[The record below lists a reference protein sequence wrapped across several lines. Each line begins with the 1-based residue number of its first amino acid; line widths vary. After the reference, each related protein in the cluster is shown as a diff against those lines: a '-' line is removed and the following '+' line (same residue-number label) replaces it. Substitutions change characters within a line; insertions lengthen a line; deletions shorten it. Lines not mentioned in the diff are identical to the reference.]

1 MLATAAADERPGARV
16 PYVFCLR
23 CRALHVKMLRMNP
36 HQLLD
41 YLYRT
46 KATLRQCQREL
57 RFGGDDVETL
67 ELTISRAEKWLEE
80 GIEANLK
87 AIVEMADYDTPI
99 TPEEI
104 DEIIAQAVAEVEAE
118 NTSQD

>member
-1 MLATAAADERPGARV
+1 MDTQ
-16 PYVFCLR
+16 
-23 CRALHVKMLRMNP
+23 
-36 HQLLD
+36 QLLD

-80 GIEANLK
+80 GIDANLK
-87 AIVEMADYDTPI
+87 AIDEMAEYDTPI

-104 DEIIAQAVAEVEAE
+104 NKIIFHAASEVAAE
-118 NTSQD
+118 ESSQV

>member
-1 MLATAAADERPGARV
+1 MDTQ
-16 PYVFCLR
+16 
-23 CRALHVKMLRMNP
+23 
-36 HQLLD
+36 QLLD

-80 GIEANLK
+80 GIDANLK
-87 AIVEMADYDTPI
+87 AIDEMAEYDTPI

-104 DEIIAQAVAEVEAE
+104 DQIISQAAAEGEAE
-118 NTSQD
+118 ESSQA

>member
-1 MLATAAADERPGARV
+1 MDTQ
-16 PYVFCLR
+16 
-23 CRALHVKMLRMNP
+23 
-36 HQLLD
+36 QLLD

-80 GIEANLK
+80 GIDANLK
-87 AIVEMADYDTPI
+87 AIDEMAEYDTPI

-104 DEIIAQAVAEVEAE
+104 DQIISLAAAEVEAE
-118 NTSQD
+118 ESSQA

>member
-1 MLATAAADERPGARV
+1 MDTQ
-16 PYVFCLR
+16 
-23 CRALHVKMLRMNP
+23 
-36 HQLLD
+36 QLLD

-80 GIEANLK
+80 GIGANLK
-87 AIVEMADYDTPI
+87 AIDEMAEYDTPI
-99 TPEEI
+99 TQEEI
-104 DEIIAQAVAEVEAE
+104 DQIISQAAAEVEAE
-118 NTSQD
+118 ESSQA

>member
-1 MLATAAADERPGARV
+1 
-16 PYVFCLR
+16 
-23 CRALHVKMLRMNP
+23 MN
-36 HQLLD
+36 HQQLLD

-80 GIEANLK
+80 GIGANLK
-87 AIVEMADYDTPI
+87 AIDEMAEYDTPI

-104 DEIIAQAVAEVEAE
+104 DQIISQAAAEVEAE
-118 NTSQD
+118 ESSQA

>member
-1 MLATAAADERPGARV
+1 MTPR
-16 PYVFCLR
+16 
-23 CRALHVKMLRMNP
+23 
-36 HQLLD
+36 QLLNH
-41 YLYRT
+41 LYRT

-80 GIEANLK
+80 GIEANLQ
-87 AIVEMADYDTPI
+87 AINEMAEYDSPI

-104 DEIIAQAVAEVEAE
+104 DEIISEAAAGAPAEEA
-118 NTSQD
+118 SAD

>member
-1 MLATAAADERPGARV
+1 MDTQ
-16 PYVFCLR
+16 
-23 CRALHVKMLRMNP
+23 
-36 HQLLD
+36 QLLD

-80 GIEANLK
+80 GIGANLK
-87 AIVEMADYDTPI
+87 AIDEMAEYDTPI

-104 DEIIAQAVAEVEAE
+104 DQIISQAAAEVEAE
-118 NTSQD
+118 ESSQT

>member
-1 MLATAAADERPGARV
+1 MDTQ
-16 PYVFCLR
+16 
-23 CRALHVKMLRMNP
+23 
-36 HQLLD
+36 QLLD

-80 GIEANLK
+80 GIGANLK
-87 AIVEMADYDTPI
+87 AIDEMAEYDTPI

-104 DEIIAQAVAEVEAE
+104 DQIISLAAAEVEAE
-118 NTSQD
+118 ESSQA

>member
-1 MLATAAADERPGARV
+1 
-16 PYVFCLR
+16 
-23 CRALHVKMLRMNP
+23 MNTQ
-36 HQLLD
+36 QLLNH
-41 YLYRT
+41 LYRT

-80 GIEANLK
+80 GIEANLQ
-87 AIVEMADYDTPI
+87 AIDEMAEYDSPI

-104 DEIIAQAVAEVEAE
+104 DEIISEAAAGVPAEEA
-118 NTSQD
+118 SAD

>member
-1 MLATAAADERPGARV
+1 MDTQ
-16 PYVFCLR
+16 
-23 CRALHVKMLRMNP
+23 
-36 HQLLD
+36 QLLD

-80 GIEANLK
+80 GIRANLK
-87 AIVEMADYDTPI
+87 AIDEMAEYDTPI

-104 DEIIAQAVAEVEAE
+104 VQIISQAAAEVEAE
-118 NTSQD
+118 ESSQA

>member
-1 MLATAAADERPGARV
+1 MDTQ
-16 PYVFCLR
+16 
-23 CRALHVKMLRMNP
+23 
-36 HQLLD
+36 QLLD

-80 GIEANLK
+80 GIGANLK
-87 AIVEMADYDTPI
+87 AIDEMAEYDTPI

-104 DEIIAQAVAEVEAE
+104 DQIISQAAAEVEAE
-118 NTSQD
+118 ESSQV

>member
-1 MLATAAADERPGARV
+1 MDTQ
-16 PYVFCLR
+16 
-23 CRALHVKMLRMNP
+23 
-36 HQLLD
+36 QLLD

-80 GIEANLK
+80 GIGANLK
-87 AIVEMADYDTPI
+87 AIDEMAEYDTPI

-104 DEIIAQAVAEVEAE
+104 DQIISQVAAEVEAE
-118 NTSQD
+118 ESSQV

>member
-1 MLATAAADERPGARV
+1 MDTQ
-16 PYVFCLR
+16 
-23 CRALHVKMLRMNP
+23 
-36 HQLLD
+36 QLLD

-80 GIEANLK
+80 GIGANLK
-87 AIVEMADYDTPI
+87 AIDEMAEYDTPI
-99 TPEEI
+99 APEEI
-104 DEIIAQAVAEVEAE
+104 DQIISQAAAEVEAE
-118 NTSQD
+118 ESSQA

>member
-1 MLATAAADERPGARV
+1 MD
-16 PYVFCLR
+16 
-23 CRALHVKMLRMNP
+23 NQ
-36 HQLLD
+36 QLLD

-57 RFGGDDVETL
+57 CFGGDDVETL

-80 GIEANLK
+80 GIGANLK
-87 AIVEMADYDTPI
+87 AIDEMAEYDTPI

-104 DEIIAQAVAEVEAE
+104 DQIISQAAAEVEAE
-118 NTSQD
+118 ESSQV

>member
-1 MLATAAADERPGARV
+1 MDTQ
-16 PYVFCLR
+16 
-23 CRALHVKMLRMNP
+23 
-36 HQLLD
+36 QLLD

-80 GIEANLK
+80 GIGANLK
-87 AIVEMADYDTPI
+87 AIDEMAEYDTPI
-99 TPEEI
+99 IPEEI
-104 DEIIAQAVAEVEAE
+104 DQSISQAAAEVEAE
-118 NTSQD
+118 ESSQA

>member
-1 MLATAAADERPGARV
+1 MDTQ
-16 PYVFCLR
+16 
-23 CRALHVKMLRMNP
+23 
-36 HQLLD
+36 QLLD

-57 RFGGDDVETL
+57 RFAGDDVETL

-80 GIEANLK
+80 GIGANLK
-87 AIVEMADYDTPI
+87 AIDVMAEYDTPI

-104 DEIIAQAVAEVEAE
+104 DQIISQAAAEVEAE
-118 NTSQD
+118 ESSQA

>member
-1 MLATAAADERPGARV
+1 MDTQ
-16 PYVFCLR
+16 
-23 CRALHVKMLRMNP
+23 
-36 HQLLD
+36 QLLD

-80 GIEANLK
+80 GIGANLK
-87 AIVEMADYDTPI
+87 AIDEMAEYDTPI

-104 DEIIAQAVAEVEAE
+104 DQIISHAAAEVEAE
-118 NTSQD
+118 ESSQA

>member
-1 MLATAAADERPGARV
+1 MDTQ
-16 PYVFCLR
+16 
-23 CRALHVKMLRMNP
+23 
-36 HQLLD
+36 QLLD

-80 GIEANLK
+80 GIGANLK
-87 AIVEMADYDTPI
+87 AIDEMAEYDTPI

-104 DEIIAQAVAEVEAE
+104 DQIISQAAAEGEAE
-118 NTSQD
+118 ESSQA

>member
-1 MLATAAADERPGARV
+1 
-16 PYVFCLR
+16 
-23 CRALHVKMLRMNP
+23 MN
-36 HQLLD
+36 HQQLLD

-80 GIEANLK
+80 GIGANLK
-87 AIVEMADYDTPI
+87 AIDEMAEYDTPI

-104 DEIIAQAVAEVEAE
+104 DQIISQAAAEVEAE
-118 NTSQD
+118 EASQA

>member
-1 MLATAAADERPGARV
+1 
-16 PYVFCLR
+16 
-23 CRALHVKMLRMNP
+23 MNTR
-36 HQLLD
+36 QLLNH
-41 YLYRT
+41 LYRT

-80 GIEANLK
+80 GIAANLQ
-87 AIVEMADYDTPI
+87 AINEMAEYDTPI

-104 DEIIAQAVAEVEAE
+104 DEIISEAAAGLPAEEA
-118 NTSQD
+118 SAD

>member
-1 MLATAAADERPGARV
+1 
-16 PYVFCLR
+16 
-23 CRALHVKMLRMNP
+23 MNP
-36 HQLLD
+36 RQLLNH
-41 YLYRT
+41 LYRT

-80 GIEANLK
+80 GIEANLQ
-87 AIVEMADYDTPI
+87 AINEMAEYDTPI

-104 DEIIAQAVAEVEAE
+104 DEIISEAAAGLPAEEA
-118 NTSQD
+118 SAD

>member
-1 MLATAAADERPGARV
+1 
-16 PYVFCLR
+16 
-23 CRALHVKMLRMNP
+23 MN
-36 HQLLD
+36 HQQLLD

-67 ELTISRAEKWLEE
+67 EFTISRAEKWLEE
-80 GIEANLK
+80 GIDANLK
-87 AIVEMADYDTPI
+87 AIDEMAEYDTPI

-104 DEIIAQAVAEVEAE
+104 DQIISQAAAEVEAE
-118 NTSQD
+118 ESSQA

>member
-1 MLATAAADERPGARV
+1 MDTQ
-16 PYVFCLR
+16 
-23 CRALHVKMLRMNP
+23 
-36 HQLLD
+36 QLLD

-80 GIEANLK
+80 GIDANLK
-87 AIVEMADYDTPI
+87 AIDEMAEFDTPI

-104 DEIIAQAVAEVEAE
+104 DQIISQAAAEVEAE
-118 NTSQD
+118 ESSQA

>member
-1 MLATAAADERPGARV
+1 
-16 PYVFCLR
+16 
-23 CRALHVKMLRMNP
+23 MN
-36 HQLLD
+36 HQQLLD

-80 GIEANLK
+80 GIGANLK
-87 AIVEMADYDTPI
+87 AIDEMAEYDTPI

-104 DEIIAQAVAEVEAE
+104 DQIISQAAAEVAAE
-118 NTSQD
+118 ESSQA

>member
-1 MLATAAADERPGARV
+1 
-16 PYVFCLR
+16 
-23 CRALHVKMLRMNP
+23 MNP
-36 HQLLD
+36 RQLLNH
-41 YLYRT
+41 LYRT

-87 AIVEMADYDTPI
+87 AIGQMAEYATPT

-104 DEIIAQAVAEVEAE
+104 DEIISEAAAGVPAEEA
-118 NTSQD
+118 SAD

>member
-1 MLATAAADERPGARV
+1 MITSTNIDNLET
-16 PYVFCLR
+16 
-23 CRALHVKMLRMNP
+23 MNTR
-36 HQLLD
+36 QLLNH
-41 YLYRT
+41 LYRT

-80 GIEANLK
+80 GIEANLQ
-87 AIVEMADYDTPI
+87 AINEMAEYDSPI

-104 DEIIAQAVAEVEAE
+104 DEIISEAAAGVPAEESSA
-118 NTSQD
+118 D

>member
-1 MLATAAADERPGARV
+1 
-16 PYVFCLR
+16 
-23 CRALHVKMLRMNP
+23 MNTR
-36 HQLLD
+36 QLLNH
-41 YLYRT
+41 LYRT

-80 GIEANLK
+80 GIEANLQ
-87 AIVEMADYDTPI
+87 AINEMAEYDTTI

-104 DEIIAQAVAEVEAE
+104 DEIISEAAAGVPAEEA
-118 NTSQD
+118 SAD

>member
-1 MLATAAADERPGARV
+1 MDTQ
-16 PYVFCLR
+16 
-23 CRALHVKMLRMNP
+23 
-36 HQLLD
+36 QLLD
-41 YLYRT
+41 YLYCT

-80 GIEANLK
+80 GIDANLK
-87 AIVEMADYDTPI
+87 AIDEMAEYDTPI

-104 DEIIAQAVAEVEAE
+104 DQIISQAAAEVEAE
-118 NTSQD
+118 ESSQA

>member
-1 MLATAAADERPGARV
+1 MDTQ
-16 PYVFCLR
+16 
-23 CRALHVKMLRMNP
+23 
-36 HQLLD
+36 QLLD

-80 GIEANLK
+80 GIGANLK
-87 AIVEMADYDTPI
+87 AIDEMAEYDTPI

-104 DEIIAQAVAEVEAE
+104 DQIISQAAAEVEAE
-118 NTSQD
+118 ESSQA

>member
-1 MLATAAADERPGARV
+1 MDTQ
-16 PYVFCLR
+16 
-23 CRALHVKMLRMNP
+23 
-36 HQLLD
+36 QLLD

-80 GIEANLK
+80 GIGANLK
-87 AIVEMADYDTPI
+87 AIEIMAEYDTPI

-104 DEIIAQAVAEVEAE
+104 DRIISQAAAEVEAE
-118 NTSQD
+118 ESSQA

>member
-1 MLATAAADERPGARV
+1 MDP
-16 PYVFCLR
+16 
-23 CRALHVKMLRMNP
+23 
-36 HQLLD
+36 QLLLEH
-41 YLYRT
+41 LYRT

-57 RFGGDDVETL
+57 RFGGDNVETL

-87 AIVEMADYDTPI
+87 AIGQMAEYATPT

-104 DEIIAQAVAEVEAE
+104 DEIISQAVAGVEAQGTK
-118 NTSQD
+118 ND

>member
-1 MLATAAADERPGARV
+1 MDTQ
-16 PYVFCLR
+16 
-23 CRALHVKMLRMNP
+23 
-36 HQLLD
+36 QLLD

-80 GIEANLK
+80 GIGANLK
-87 AIVEMADYDTPI
+87 AIDEMAEYDTPI

-104 DEIIAQAVAEVEAE
+104 DQIISQAAAEVAAE
-118 NTSQD
+118 DSSQV

>member
-1 MLATAAADERPGARV
+1 MDTQ
-16 PYVFCLR
+16 
-23 CRALHVKMLRMNP
+23 
-36 HQLLD
+36 QLLD

-57 RFGGDDVETL
+57 RFGGDDLETL

-80 GIEANLK
+80 GIGANLK
-87 AIVEMADYDTPI
+87 AIDEMAEYDTPI

-104 DEIIAQAVAEVEAE
+104 DQIISQAAAEVEAE
-118 NTSQD
+118 ESSQA

>member
-1 MLATAAADERPGARV
+1 
-16 PYVFCLR
+16 
-23 CRALHVKMLRMNP
+23 MNTR
-36 HQLLD
+36 QLLNH
-41 YLYRT
+41 LYRT

-80 GIEANLK
+80 GIEANLQ
-87 AIVEMADYDTPI
+87 AINEMAEYDSPI

-104 DEIIAQAVAEVEAE
+104 DEIISEAAAGLPAEEA
-118 NTSQD
+118 SAD